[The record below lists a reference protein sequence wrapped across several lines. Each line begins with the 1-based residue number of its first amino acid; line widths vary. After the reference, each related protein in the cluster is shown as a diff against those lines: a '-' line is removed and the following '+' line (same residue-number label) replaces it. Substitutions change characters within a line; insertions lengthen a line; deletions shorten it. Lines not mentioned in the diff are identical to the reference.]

1 MDHIF
6 CIHSSVEGHLCSF
19 QLLTKINK
27 AAMNIVEHVSVLYV
41 GESFGYV
48 PRSDIAASSGSTISN
63 FLRKFQEDG
72 LVRHQWEKKPLVL

>member
-1 MDHIF
+1 
-6 CIHSSVEGHLCSF
+6 
-19 QLLTKINK
+19 
-27 AAMNIVEHVSVLYV
+27 MNIVEHVSLLYV